1 MSGTEA
7 ILEMRHI
14 GKYFGANVVL
24 RDVNFS
30 VREGEVTCIIGAS
43 GSGKSTL
50 LRYINLLEMPTSG
63 EILYRGENILKPDMD
78 SATKSSADSARKAS
92 RRCSA
97 STAAQSRNCRE

>member
-43 GSGKSTL
+43 GSGKSSI
-50 LRYINLLEMPTSG
+50 RCINLL
-63 EILYRGENILKPDMD
+63 
-78 SATKSSADSARKAS
+78 
-92 RRCSA
+92 RCRPPEKFF
-97 STAAQSRNCRE
+97 TAARISFKTGYGGGTLQSEGRHGVSELQPFSEYDGP